1 MDGARPAGPAPGVQ
15 SRPLSP
21 QPRPLPPQPRPAG
34 VRAGAAREQAQR
46 DTYASHARGGQD
58 SRDRDPYV
66 REQYTPPNRQQY
78 AASGHVRATGQSQ
91 GRGYAAQ
98 PPQRSES
105 EPASVK
111 QRKVRRGSGSSAWKV
126 ALQFV
131 VGLVVIAVVA
141 GAIVWLY
148 VRYYQ

>member
-1 MDGARPAGPAPGVQ
+1 MDGARPAGLARGVQ
-15 SRPLSP
+15 SRPV
-21 QPRPLPPQPRPAG
+21 PPQPRPAG
-34 VRAGAAREQAQR
+34 ARVGSVREQAQR
-46 DTYASHARGGQD
+46 DTYVPRARGGQD
-58 SRDRDPYV
+58 SRERDPYV

-78 AASGHVRATGQSQ
+78 VASGHVRAAGQLQ

-105 EPASVK
+105 EPASAK

-126 ALQFV
+126 VLQFV
-131 VGLVVIAVVA
+131 VGLMVIALVA